1 MIYDDSKKV
10 MYMVE
15 PSKKSYIRID
25 KHFAEQLRDRMNQL
39 RNKGNLQINKA
50 KEQALEKIKH
60 LPPERQAMARK
71 MLMGESI
78 GPTKEQRLKMQQLA
92 MQEIKKL
99 PQDKQAMA
107 KQMMMKMLNKKE
119 VKKKKQIP
127 TEIIK
132 KIELNKTN
140 ITKTIKGYKCQV
152 YEKLVEGKIKSK
164 LCISE
169 PSQLGVKNED
179 FRLIK
184 SMVKF
189 HKEIRESLKDKMPSV
204 STNNTI
210 SQFGLIKGV
219 PLEIIH
225 MDNKRKEIIGN
236 INLESLSP
244 NLFTIP
250 KDFNQ
255 KNLLQSIP

>member
-1 MIYDDSKKV
+1 
-10 MYMVE
+10 
-15 PSKKSYIRID
+15 
-25 KHFAEQLRDRMNQL
+25 
-39 RNKGNLQINKA
+39 
-50 KEQALEKIKH
+50 
-60 LPPERQAMARK
+60 
-71 MLMGESI
+71 
-78 GPTKEQRLKMQQLA
+78 
-92 MQEIKKL
+92 
-99 PQDKQAMA
+99 
-107 KQMMMKMLNKKE
+107 
-119 VKKKKQIP
+119 
-127 TEIIK
+127 
-132 KIELNKTN
+132 
-140 ITKTIKGYKCQV
+140 
-152 YEKLVEGKIKSK
+152 
-164 LCISE
+164 
-169 PSQLGVKNED
+169 
-179 FRLIK
+179 
-184 SMVKF
+184 MVKF